1 MTNNSESL
9 SSKFVYQKQVGNNT
23 FLFRFPEQKDVLQMV
38 EYSNEFN
45 AESEFTLFPE
55 ERINSTD
62 AQVYLARI
70 MGKIDRHESVYLFV
84 FCKTANELRLAG
96 RININLEPGLQ
107 QHLGELGISI
117 RQDYRNMGLGT
128 TLIELAIEVAKRWL
142 SGLEIIQLTTFSTNQ
157 RALHLYQKLGFKE
170 FGRLPKGVKREGQYQ
185 DFVYMW
191 REVGNLK

>member
-1 MTNNSESL
+1 MNNNIKNSL
-9 SSKFVYQKQVGNNT
+9 PQFIYQKQINGKD
-23 FLFRFPEQKDVLQMV
+23 FLFRFPEQGDTLQMV

-70 MGKIDRHESVYLFV
+70 IGKIERHESIYLFV
-84 FCKTANELRLAG
+84 FCKNVDKLRLAG

-117 RQDYRNMGLGT
+117 REEYRNIGLGT

-170 FGRLPKGVKREGQYQ
+170 FGRLPKGVKRSDQYQ

-191 REVGNLK
+191 REI

>member
-1 MTNNSESL
+1 MNNSAENSL
-9 SSKFVYQKQVGNNT
+9 SQFSYQKQINGKD
-23 FLFRFPEQKDVLQMV
+23 FLFRFPEQSDVLEMV

-70 MGKIDRHESVYLFV
+70 IGKIERHESVYLFV
-84 FCKTANELRLAG
+84 YCQTKDGLRLAG

-117 RQDYRNMGLGT
+117 RQEYRNMGLGT
-128 TLIELAIEVAKRWL
+128 ALIELAIEIAKRWL
-142 SGLEIIQLTTFSTNQ
+142 PGLELIQLTTFSTNQ
-157 RALHLYQKLGFKE
+157 RALHLYKKLGFVE
-170 FGRLPKGVKREGQYQ
+170 FGRLPKGVKRNGQYQ

-191 REVGNLK
+191 RKVSNYK